1 MISDITDG
9 SNEIVWKALEFAT
22 YKHRLQRRKG
32 YQRLPYI
39 NHPIKVAGILKHFGE
54 TKDELIAAALLHDV
68 LEDTDA
74 TEKELETSFGRYVMD
89 IVLEVTDD
97 MKLPS
102 KERKK
107 LQIQHAAGLSDE
119 AKKIKISD
127 KTANT
132 IDLYSHPI
140 SWSKARKKGYI
151 LWATEVVKEC
161 RGVNQSLEENFFLE
175 ADICIKKLDDK
186 K

>member
-1 MISDITDG
+1 MFSDIIDD

-39 NHPIKVAGILKHFGE
+39 NHPIKVAGILKRFGE
-54 TKDELIAAALLHDV
+54 TKDGLIAAALLHDV

-74 TEKELETSFGRYVMD
+74 TREELESRFGRYVLD
-89 IVLEVTDD
+89 IVIEVTDD
-97 MKLPS
+97 MSLLS
-102 KERKK
+102 KERKA
-107 LQIQHAAGLSDE
+107 LQVQHAAGLSDE

-132 IDLYSHPI
+132 IDLYTHPI
-140 SWSKARKKGYI
+140 SWSKVRKKRYI
-151 LWATEVVKEC
+151 LWASEVVKEC
-161 RGVNQSLEENFFLE
+161 RGVNHSLEENFFLE
-175 ADICIKKLDDK
+175 ADRCMQKLDEK
-186 K
+186 